1 MFGMVILP
9 FHGRIASTL
18 DLPDS
23 VKQTVGDSS
32 KVSRASGFFMW
43 VSAHFM
49 DERFEYRSPL
59 ILSSPWH
66 QEYPPAIWVQPL
78 LGPSSKTG
86 EKTLEPTTSPR
97 RFIGVHLGAHRI
109 GVDVKNPWTKK
120 NPFMSMWL
128 SGANKVVGSARGRA
142 SAAAKKQVVD
152 FWTTALT
159 PPKPK
164 KRRTRR

>member
-1 MFGMVILP
+1 
-9 FHGRIASTL
+9 
-18 DLPDS
+18 
-23 VKQTVGDSS
+23 
-32 KVSRASGFFMW
+32 
-43 VSAHFM
+43 
-49 DERFEYRSPL
+49 
-59 ILSSPWH
+59 
-66 QEYPPAIWVQPL
+66 
-78 LGPSSKTG
+78 
-86 EKTLEPTTSPR
+86 
-97 RFIGVHLGAHRI
+97 
-109 GVDVKNPWTKK
+109 VKNPWTKK